1 MSIDRLDRRDV
12 RFLLACLLVI
22 AVGAGITASLFRR
35 AFPEASIE
43 FRVNREQARKLAE
56 EFLAKRGT
64 SVAGMRFA
72 GQFDV
77 DDTAKVYLE
86 RELGLERASRLYGR
100 EAKIWQWRMRWF
112 RSGVQEEERAAFS
125 ALGELIGFRSV
136 IKEDAPGDKLSQA
149 EARGIVLAYFASR
162 GIPESALKP
171 IEATPTSRPHRTD
184 WTFVDEREGVRFADA
199 ALRYTTTVSGSRL
212 THYQEFVHVPEA
224 WTRDYERLRS
234 KNEAAGQVATFGL
247 FVTILAMLG
256 VLVTKIVLKD
266 VPWRLVGAFG
276 AVGFVLSLAS
286 ALNEIPLTLWGY
298 DTASPLSSFLTR
310 TVVFGIL
317 GAIAT
322 GAGIAIVVASAEPI
336 YRERF
341 PQHPA
346 LSRAFTPRGIQ
357 TKGFFKAVIL
367 GYALAAFFFAYQ
379 AVFYVVAGRFGAW
392 APADV
397 PYSDMLNTAVP
408 WATVLFIGFL
418 PAVSE
423 EGISRM
429 FSISFLDRLGAS
441 RWLAVII
448 PAYIWGFGHSTYPN
462 QPFFIRGLEVG
473 TAGVLIGFLML
484 RFGVVP
490 LLIWHFTV
498 DAIYTALLLLRSGN
512 AYYVVSGAI
521 ASGILLLPLIVS
533 GVLALRRGGF
543 VPAVGLTNG
552 DVGFVPAPP
561 GTALPEAAVPS
572 VRPLPRGA
580 RGVLAAIAIVLLAT
594 VLVPEPPEP
603 PLGEDATGKESAL
616 RLGEKFLRANGVD
629 PSAWRHVVYQGTGF
643 ADDEQMRQAKP
654 QDEAGIPGF
663 SEDAARYVVEKGG
676 VPAIA
681 RLASAQLP
689 PSYWVVRFYQVEKKE
704 EWKTLIDSR
713 RARVVTFVHP
723 IAEDASGSPP
733 PTDEAARRRAL
744 AAAERLGYPAHRYAV
759 MEVGT
764 ENRPRRTDTTVV
776 LQAADPGI
784 GDAHPRLTAVFHGG
798 SLAAMLPSI
807 RIPEEY
813 VRAHRKSSVAD
824 VLLIAVKVLAAG
836 AVVGVAVILFLRVVR
851 SDAFRWRQI
860 VRPLLWT
867 AVLAAVGLAN
877 TIPYLYR
884 GYDTQR
890 PMSLFRVGLTVSLA
904 VGWMGVLL
912 IAALGFVLFS
922 AARPGWDWALRRRG
936 SLKDAL
942 ARAAIAAAGAAGLEH
957 LFHLVSSRVPAL
969 YEPDPALPGSLQ
981 YVVPAVDILWNAAR
995 GTFALALPAAVVAL
1009 AARQTFFRTT
1019 VGRVLGLLAIAVA
1032 MIPTSLTTPGGF
1044 VADYVPSLLTAAWLG
1059 ICVFVLLR
1067 DHAAAWV
1074 LFGLIAF
1081 GGRGALELLSQT
1093 AASDRAAGALA
1104 VVLLVVAAIAL
1115 LAGQRD
1121 PGTEP
1126 PLSEALLAPVLAGP
1140 PGAAAAET
1148 EATPASPEPKT
1159 PWSGTA

>member
-1 MSIDRLDRRDV
+1 MERLDRRDI
-12 RFLLACLLVI
+12 RFLAACLLVI
-22 AVGAGITASLFRR
+22 AVGAGITAVLFRR

-64 SVAGMRFA
+64 NVAGMRFA

-125 ALGELIGFRSV
+125 PLGDLIGFRSV

-149 EARGIVLAYFASR
+149 EARAVVLAFFASR
-162 GIPESALKP
+162 GVPESALKA

-184 WTFVDEREGVRFADA
+184 WTFVDEKSGARFADA
-199 ALRYTTTVSGSRL
+199 ALRYTTTVSGGRL

-247 FVTILAMLG
+247 FVTMLAMLG
-256 VLVTKIVLKD
+256 VLVSKIALKD

-276 AVGFVLSLAS
+276 GIGFVLALAS
-286 ALNEIPLTLWGY
+286 ALNELPLTLWGY

-317 GAIAT
+317 GAVAT
-322 GAGIAIVVASAEPI
+322 GAGIAIVVASAEPV

-346 LSRAFTPRGIQ
+346 LSRAFSPRGIQ
-357 TKGFFKAVIL
+357 TKGFFKAVLL

-441 RWLAVII
+441 RWLAVVL

-521 ASGILLLPLIVS
+521 ASGILLLPLLVS

-543 VPAVGLTNG
+543 LSSVGLSNG

-561 GTALPEAAVPS
+561 VSALPEAAVPS

-580 RGVLAAIAIVLLAT
+580 RAMLATVAIVLLAT
-594 VLVPEPPEP
+594 VLAPEAPAP
-603 PLGEDATGKESAL
+603 PLGEDATGREAAL
-616 RLGEKFLRANGVD
+616 RLGERFLRANGAD
-629 PSAWRHVVYQGTGF
+629 PSLWRHVVYQGTGF
-643 ADDEQMRQAKP
+643 ADDEQTRQAKP

-663 SEDAARYVVEKGG
+663 SEDAARYVIEKGG
-676 VPAIA
+676 VPALA

-689 PSYWVVRFYQVEKKE
+689 TSYWVVRFYQVEKKE
-704 EWKTLIDSR
+704 EWKVLIDAR
-713 RARVVTFVHP
+713 RSRVVTFVHP
-723 IAEDASGSPP
+723 VAEDAPGSPP
-733 PTDEAARRRAL
+733 PSDEAARRRAL
-744 AAAERLGYPAHRYAV
+744 AAAETLGYPAHRYAV

-764 ENRPRRTDTTVV
+764 ENRPKRTDTTVV
-776 LQAADPGI
+776 LQASEPGI

-798 SLAAMLPSI
+798 SLAAMLPTI
-807 RIPEEY
+807 RIPEDY

-851 SDAFRWRQI
+851 SDAFRWKQI
-860 VRPLLWT
+860 VRPLLWA
-867 AVLAAVGLAN
+867 AVLAAAGLAN
-877 TIPYLYR
+877 TIPYFYR

-890 PMSLFRVGLTVSLA
+890 PMSLFRVGLTISLSI
-904 VGWMGVLL
+904 GWMGALL
-912 IAALGFVLFS
+912 IAALGFVLLT
-922 AARPGWDWALRRRG
+922 AARPGWEWALRRRG
-936 SLKDAL
+936 SLGDAV
-942 ARAAIAAAGAAGLEH
+942 ARAAIAAAGVAGLEH
-957 LFHLVSSRVPAL
+957 VFHLVSSRVPAL
-969 YEPDPALPGSLQ
+969 YDPDPTLPGSLQ
-981 YVVPAVDILWNAAR
+981 YVVPALEVLWNTAR
-995 GTFALALPAAVVAL
+995 ATFALALPAAVVAL
-1009 AARQTFFRTT
+1009 AARQSFFRSAA
-1019 VGRVLGLLAIAVA
+1019 GRALGLLAIAA
-1032 MIPTSLTTPGGF
+1032 ALLPTSLSTPGAF
-1044 VADYVPSLLTAAWLG
+1044 VSDFVPSVVTAAWLG
-1059 ICVFVLLR
+1059 LCAFVLLR

-1074 LFGLIAF
+1074 LFGLFAF
-1081 GGRGALELLSQT
+1081 GGRGALALLSQP
-1093 AASDRAAGALA
+1093 AAADRAAGALA
-1104 VVLLVVAAIAL
+1104 VALLIVAGIAL
-1115 LAGQRD
+1115 LAGHRD
-1121 PGTEP
+1121 PGPEA
-1126 PLSEALLAPVLAGP
+1126 PLAVPVPALVLDGP
-1140 PGAAAAET
+1140 PSAAESV
-1148 EATPASPEPKT
+1148 TPPPRN
-1159 PWSGTA
+1159 PWSGSA